1 MKLKTFII
9 MGLLSVSAL
18 GNCQTGDNSNVT
30 ELTGEQKDKLKDLH
44 RMYQYFFMKPGI
56 PEDAIVTERTEPLPW
71 TETGEDIDR
80 SHVKEWLS
88 HAKLEVD
95 EVYKRK
101 ELLLSLHGKFTS
113 EENRG
118 ERYESPPIPPSE
130 NPYEMKIG
138 PIKTLGNMRINLIS
152 HLLNTEGNTLN
163 LLDFSRLDISD
174 EKKELALLFLPIGYA
189 DSVDF
194 KGGFIEVEL
203 LGPPRWKYTRI
214 SLLSQDEGREYE
226 FDGVRFKVLKSV
238 PGDVILECD
247 KKDSEVMN
255 KMEIIPI
262 KGQKPMNRFGG
273 SIYGGREVLQY
284 YKNPE
289 MGFGEWCVTY
299 LNENYKSLGLP
310 PEALKLATK
319 IHYQPTKEELRH
331 FHETNGET
339 LAMLLVDNL
348 MEISSKTYK
357 EIHMKWVKKG
367 YEAMVEFKGDYYKA
381 MGCFR
386 TRYGN
391 DSEAS
396 TSFLKG
402 AYIGDSYVTARLRPD
417 WEIINRCTIELL
429 DKYSSNKAD
438 SLRYKEYEHSEK
450 YIKPIVARREVLT
463 FLTDEDIKYLLKEIV
478 KDESP
483 NRYYWFKTNM
493 DADAMYIYKP
503 DESADQPLLKMRY
516 QLRKD
521 KPDVL
526 FP

>member
-30 ELTGEQKDKLKDLH
+30 ELTGEQKDKLKELH

-463 FLTDEDIKYLLKEIV
+463 FLTDEDIKYLFRACLNFI
-478 KDESP
+478 
-483 NRYYWFKTNM
+483 
-493 DADAMYIYKP
+493 
-503 DESADQPLLKMRY
+503 Q
-516 QLRKD
+516 
-521 KPDVL
+521 
-526 FP
+526 

>member
-30 ELTGEQKDKLKDLH
+30 ELTGEQKDKLKELH

-101 ELLLSLHGKFTS
+101 ELQLSLHGKFTS

-247 KKDSEVMN
+247 KRDSEVMN

-521 KPDVL
+521 KPNVL

>member
-30 ELTGEQKDKLKDLH
+30 ELTGEQKDKLKELH

-299 LNENYKSLGLP
+299 LNE
-310 PEALKLATK
+310 
-319 IHYQPTKEELRH
+319 
-331 FHETNGET
+331 
-339 LAMLLVDNL
+339 
-348 MEISSKTYK
+348 
-357 EIHMKWVKKG
+357 
-367 YEAMVEFKGDYYKA
+367 GD
-381 MGCFR
+381 FIR
-386 TRYGN
+386 RY
-391 DSEAS
+391 
-396 TSFLKG
+396 
-402 AYIGDSYVTARLRPD
+402 P
-417 WEIINRCTIELL
+417 
-429 DKYSSNKAD
+429 
-438 SLRYKEYEHSEK
+438 
-450 YIKPIVARREVLT
+450 
-463 FLTDEDIKYLLKEIV
+463 
-478 KDESP
+478 
-483 NRYYWFKTNM
+483 
-493 DADAMYIYKP
+493 
-503 DESADQPLLKMRY
+503 
-516 QLRKD
+516 
-521 KPDVL
+521 
-526 FP
+526 

>member
-30 ELTGEQKDKLKDLH
+30 ELTGEQKDKLKELH

-138 PIKTLGNMRINLIS
+138 SIKTLGNMRINLIS

-262 KGQKPMNRFGG
+262 KGQKPMNRLGG

>member
-30 ELTGEQKDKLKDLH
+30 ELTGEQKDKLKELH

-101 ELLLSLHGKFTS
+101 ELLLSLRGKFTS

-255 KMEIIPI
+255 KMEIISI